1 MFKFNSSPPKMP
13 HGKKYD
19 PLERECIAKAFA
31 IATSDK
37 VKGKDRTSD
46 DFYQHMY
53 DEVKKMTPKPPPE
66 GKYSNRTPKQLSD
79 FWRDKVMPDINRFIF
94 SLRQAHASITTGNLG
109 DDQYESIAVALH
121 LGQSN
126 GVALYNKRD
135 FNRDQWNNYK
145 AYKAVQH
152 LDKFRWDFDG
162 GDRRASTDS
171 SYHSTDSDL
180 SSDDGGGKPSASE
193 HASAAAG
200 TAHKRRAGTDL
211 SSNANAGSTHKR
223 SPGTKTT
230 KKGRHVRQEDK
241 RSRRGAG
248 WGRDKS
254 RKEKEKEERMKK
266 RRDERNELLN
276 NAEGLLVEQKRH
288 NDIKERAVKLDA
300 LKLSLAIARD
310 QGDDKRAARFS
321 EEIERIAL
329 EPIGG
334 AAANSSNTEK
344 VPGEIFVEGESN
356 DDGPEAAVEVGSE
369 SGDYEKKPSAQSVES
384 MAASDSGSGMEMKNC
399 DTDEDKYN
407 PDLGGYYANY
417 AKEHLKI

>member
-1 MFKFNSSPPKMP
+1 MP

-19 PLERECIAKAFA
+19 ALERECIAKAFA

-53 DEVKKMTPKPPPE
+53 DEVKKMNPKPPPE

-79 FWRDKVMPDINRFIF
+79 FWRDRVMPDINRFIF

-135 FNRDQWNNYK
+135 FDRNQWNNFK
-145 AYKAVQH
+145 AYQAVQH

-171 SYHSTDSDL
+171 SYHSTDSDINNLDL

-193 HASAAAG
+193 REEHAS

-211 SSNANAGSTHKR
+211 SSKANAGSSHKP
-223 SPGTKTT
+223 SPRTKTT

-241 RSRRGAG
+241 RSRRGVG
-248 WGRDKS
+248 WGRDKA
-254 RKEKEKEERMKK
+254 RKEKEKEEREKK

-276 NAEGLLVEQKRH
+276 NTKDLLVEQKRH
-288 NDIKERAVKLDA
+288 NDIKERAIKLDA

-310 QGDDKRAARFS
+310 RGDDKRAARYS

-329 EPIGG
+329 EAVGG
-334 AAANSSNTEK
+334 AAASSSNTDK
-344 VPGEIFVEGESN
+344 VPGEIFVDGESN
-356 DDGPEAAVEVGSE
+356 DDGPEAAIEVGSE
-369 SGDYEKKPSAQSVES
+369 SGDYEKKRSAQSVES
-384 MAASDSGSGMEMKNC
+384 MGASDSSSGMEMRNC

-417 AKEHLKI
+417 AQEHLKI